1 MKYLENINKIYLRT
15 LFAKFSRMYLFIYI
29 SIFKHSFFLL
39 KNIELQ
45 DILKMLVGGNL
56 PEEQM
61 NAIAERTIAELGD
74 QGILI
79 NIDN

>member
-1 MKYLENINKIYLRT
+1 
-15 LFAKFSRMYLFIYI
+15 
-29 SIFKHSFFLL
+29 
-39 KNIELQ
+39 
-45 DILKMLVGGNL
+45 MLVGGNL

>member
-1 MKYLENINKIYLRT
+1 
-15 LFAKFSRMYLFIYI
+15 MYLFIYI